1 MLVSEILNKKSSSV
15 FTMSPNDSVE
25 DAIGMFK
32 EKKIGAVTICDAR
45 GLLVGILTERDVL
58 HSQAEIGAETF
69 KLVIEEIMSQVYIC
83 KPDEDIKSVMRLMT
97 SKRVRH
103 VPVVIDGKLI
113 GMVSIGDIVK
123 NQLDEAQLEI
133 DTMRDFARAH

>member
-1 MLVSEILNKKSSSV
+1 MLISEILHKKSRSV

-32 EKKIGAVTICDAR
+32 EKKIGAITICNMR
-45 GLLVGILTERDVL
+45 GALVGILTERDVL

-69 KLVIEEIMSQVYIC
+69 KLKIEEIMSLVHIC
-83 KPDEDIKSVMRLMT
+83 KPDDNVKSVLRQMT
-97 SKRVRH
+97 FNYVRH
-103 VPVVIDGKLI
+103 VPAVVDGKLI
-113 GMVSIGDIVK
+113 GMISIGDIVK

-133 DTMRDFARAH
+133 NTLRDFVRSH